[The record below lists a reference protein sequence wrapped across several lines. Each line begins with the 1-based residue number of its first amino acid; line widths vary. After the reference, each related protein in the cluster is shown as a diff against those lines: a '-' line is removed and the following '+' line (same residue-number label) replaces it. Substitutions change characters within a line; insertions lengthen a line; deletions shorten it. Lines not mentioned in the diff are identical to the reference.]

1 MLNMVFHFILLMF
14 FIVISCWTSKCGRN
28 YLIKGL
34 NAWIYLNLFDFQI
47 IVTILHPYFANFS
60 FFFGRNNIFSANTS
74 LCHYS
79 AIHLHKS
86 TKNSLFTHC
95 YFFLLLPA
103 RPASVKLS
111 KPTFFIRWFRNSR
124 CRWLQAAVS
133 KYFWFFLKLYWW

>member
-60 FFFGRNNIFSANTS
+60 FF
-74 LCHYS
+74 LV
-79 AIHLHKS
+79 AI
-86 TKNSLFTHC
+86 T
-95 YFFLLLPA
+95 FFLLTPLFVIILQSIYTNLP
-103 RPASVKLS
+103 RIRCL
-111 KPTFFIRWFRNSR
+111 PTVIFFFCYQHDQRVLNCPNLHSSLGDLEIPDVADCKRLFPSTFG
-124 CRWLQAAVS
+124 S
-133 KYFWFFLKLYWW
+133 S